1 MTRLSVV
8 LATDVYDTV
17 RPVVAALQRQRLAA
31 EIELV
36 IVLPASAQGGV
47 PREELH
53 GVWPHSG
60 RRGGLHGGARRG
72 PGRRHP
78 RRIGPDRLHRRD
90 PHVRRRGLGRSAPG
104 PVRRTVDRCRAGDRQ
119 RQSNQCRELGG
130 LPLRLCPLGTFAI
143 RRRDVGPPRVTILAH
158 RRSALLALGD
168 RLPDALDPHQEVM
181 WPLLWG
187 SGHRALFA
195 PAARITH
202 VNVGRPGWLL
212 QEKFCSGVLLGMGR
226 SHRWPLWRRLVYL
239 LASPL
244 IPIVLLA
251 RVARDARPPVPA
263 RLPAGT
269 IPALVLCALA
279 KTLGEVV
286 GYLGVVQPARAA
298 QLTRMEIHKVKNT
311 PARTPPAPGSR
322 RSVPSECRRSDDG
335 DVRQMQRPVSRPARE
350 TE

>member
-53 GVWPHSG
+53 AFGHTQVVAVDSMED
-60 RRGGLHGGARRG
+60 LATARVAGIRAASAPIVFIGETHTYPEEGWAEALLAPFDERWTAVVPAIGNANPTTAASWAAYLFDYARWG
-72 PGRRHP
+72 PS
-78 RRIGPDRLHRRD
+78 
-90 PHVRRRGLGRSAPG
+90 RSAG
-104 PVRRTVDRCRAGDRQ
+104 EMSD
-119 RQSNQCRELGG
+119 
-130 LPLRLCPLGTFAI
+130 PLVHNTAY
-143 RRRDVGPPRVTILAH
+143 

-181 WPLLWG
+181 WPLLWE

-195 PAARITH
+195 PAARISH

-279 KTLGEVV
+279 KTFGEVV
-286 GYLGVVQPARAA
+286 GYLGFVQPARAA
-298 QLTRMEIHKVKNT
+298 QLMRMEIHKVKYSGQN
-311 PARTPPAPGSR
+311 A
-322 RSVPSECRRSDDG
+322 DG
-335 DVRQMQRPVSRPARE
+335 AGKPLIRPVGM
-350 TE
+350 